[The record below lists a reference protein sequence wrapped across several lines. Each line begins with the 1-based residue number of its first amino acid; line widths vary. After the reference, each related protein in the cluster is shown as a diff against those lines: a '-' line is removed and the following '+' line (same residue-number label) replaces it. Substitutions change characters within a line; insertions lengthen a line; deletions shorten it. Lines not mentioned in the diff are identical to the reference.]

1 MQVYPLFAAMGFAV
15 GICGYQLVRNIC
27 INPDVRCVSLSQF
40 FFFFFFFPF
49 FQFDCCDGL
58 WVFCVWKQR
67 FTVLG
72 GSTNIENID
81 VRPYFWLDLD

>member
-40 FFFFFFFPF
+40 FFFFFFRFSNLIVVMVYGYF
-49 FQFDCCDGL
+49 VYGNRGL
-58 WVFCVWKQR
+58 R
-67 FTVLG
+67 F
-72 GSTNIENID
+72 
-81 VRPYFWLDLD
+81 